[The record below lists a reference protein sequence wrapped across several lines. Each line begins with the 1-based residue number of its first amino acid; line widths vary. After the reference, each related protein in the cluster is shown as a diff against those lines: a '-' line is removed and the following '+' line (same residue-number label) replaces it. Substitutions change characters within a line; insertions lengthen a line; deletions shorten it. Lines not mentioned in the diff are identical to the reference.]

1 MLRYIFHLSDLHI
14 RNGDIKYSRFD
25 EYNDVFNNTIASLN
39 HYIALKKLSFHDFLI
54 IITGDIFHN
63 KNNVGNYGLLLYK
76 NFIIQL
82 TNIGRVIIIHGNH
95 DKMQSE
101 LNQPSLVFSSTFHLD
116 NLTIL
121 NNTSSFVIDDV
132 GFSYV
137 AVDDTLDFHS
147 NAGRLSVLP
156 GFPIINAGV
165 KYKVA
170 LFHGSFSCSKL
181 YNGDIINEDYN
192 PYPLEWIQD
201 FHYALLGD
209 IHKRQVALYKD
220 KTLYGYSGSL
230 IQQNFGEDILDHG
243 YLIWDLYNKDVSEI
257 NVFNN
262 IGYIN
267 IKQVDEEIYIRTN
280 GKYDLLLENV
290 IKSNLELFPKSIH
303 IKAFSVFNYNKL
315 HTILHKYDIN
325 YSILSRIN
333 DQPILNNSQ
342 IRNTLQ
348 YDNNNHIALDNIA
361 NDDYILSYFNKLL
374 SPDKYNLLVN
384 IIHNKESLL
393 FNLNK
398 YPEDLHEECSKKNK
412 EITSSI
418 LSCNKSLELNTN
430 KSVFLI
436 RYLEWDGLLC
446 YENKNWINMHN
457 LDSKTFMVK
466 GKNGTGKS
474 AIYDIMLL
482 AIWGDN
488 TKMKVKGNTSLS
500 AGIINNKK
508 EKAYTVIDIELN
520 GKLYR
525 IERDFNKRKDNNLLH
540 VKNSVIYKFEN
551 DNELVLL
558 KKESACNDE
567 VKKLF
572 GTMDDFLTTS
582 MVTQNVDN
590 DILKFDS
597 KKCLELIDK
606 SYNIDYIYN
615 LYNLFKLAVNK
626 YRDFYRTVENKKQ
639 VYQKLVSSNQI
650 NDISDEELNE
660 KNNQLN
666 ILNEKRNEL
675 LSVFNSIAIDIKN
688 PTYITILNT
697 DYDSLIKPIVD
708 SYGPFNEDDMKTK
721 KNRYNELALLLKD
734 KKDSEILHLN
744 SLYTD
749 AIQHEILSINPINKP
764 CESSVLLNEQQQ
776 LKDYLDVDYTDYKCD
791 DIALLEEQL
800 NQSIIRKTELE
811 SKLSQLIS
819 SKPIKV
825 DNPKLSKDD
834 CHNLILKC
842 FKNIKEFHNFIS
854 LSDKIITTS
863 GNISCLDNENDDMND
878 NVISYNTYKKLSSDK
893 ILLEKK
899 ISSYNSDVL
908 KFEEGFKT
916 CFNKQ
921 QSIITVNKPG
931 VPIANKKIKHTASSI
946 SAAID
951 KINIELINNNLHEFE
966 QKLSYYDDL
975 KNTIRDLESQ
985 LSNYNQELSLIVD
998 NDDYKYNPECEF
1010 CCKRPWVNRIK
1021 ELHIIIDKLQS
1032 DVNHHK
1038 SLYDDNQYKLLI
1050 KNIDH
1055 CNNTIIQYDLLIQWL
1070 VYYKYKEAYD
1080 TVSNDLN
1087 NIITNK
1093 DAINDAIIDT
1103 QNKLHRIHNDM
1114 SHFTCYVFRI
1124 YNTIRNIDL
1133 YLVYKTWEDDFN
1145 EVSSDI
1151 NKLLD
1156 AIGVMNIKLNYN
1168 KNIKPRISNYQ
1179 SLKCDYDSWSDYDSK
1194 LKIVSAH
1201 EFLLLKEVINAYD
1214 KYTEHLYNN
1223 NLKPDI
1229 QRKMELNDLLK
1240 DSEKSIKLINDELIK
1255 FNTLHSYN
1263 AVNKNNYELLFNI
1276 SNELT
1281 DIIET
1286 LDTII
1291 INFQAFRIELY
1302 NNHIL
1307 NNLVENANKIIVTLC
1322 HSDTKPFQLDY
1333 FLNVSKDIIHI
1344 NWLINDS
1351 SSSDKMISITQS
1363 SGFQHF
1369 TIALALRMC
1378 LFLNKNNLY
1387 CNQLFIDEGFV
1398 SFDRY
1403 NLSIVPDFLKN
1414 LLSYFHS
1421 IFLVSHIDLIQDSVD
1436 DSVTILYNNTNK
1448 SSIIH
1453 FDAFKRVVK
1462 TRKRTLS

>member
-1 MLRYIFHLSDLHI
+1 MLRFFFHLSDLHI
-14 RNGDIKYSRFD
+14 RNGDIKFSRFD
-25 EYNDVFNNTIASLN
+25 EYNDVFHNTIASLKHN
-39 HYIALKKLSFHDFLI
+39 IALKKLSFHDFLI

-76 NFIIQL
+76 NFITQL

-95 DKMQSE
+95 DKIQSE

-121 NNTSSFVIDDV
+121 NDTSSFVIDDI

-147 NAGRLSVLP
+147 NTGRLSVLSD
-156 GFPIINAGV
+156 FPIINAGV

-209 IHKRQVALYKD
+209 IHKRQVALYKG

-243 YLIWDLYNKDVSEI
+243 YLIWDLYNKDVTEI

-290 IKSNLELFPKSIH
+290 IKSNLELFPKTIH
-303 IKAFSVFNYNKL
+303 IKAFSTFDYNKL
-315 HTILHKYDIN
+315 HNILHKYDIN

-342 IRNTLQ
+342 IGNTLQ
-348 YDNNNHIALDNIA
+348 YNNNYHIALDNVA

-374 SPDKYNLLVN
+374 SSDKYNLLVN

-520 GKLYR
+520 GKIYR

-558 KKESACNDE
+558 KKESACNEE

-572 GTMDDFLTTS
+572 GTIDDFLTTS
-582 MVTQNVDN
+582 MITQNVDN

-626 YRDFYRTVENKKQ
+626 YRDFYRTIENKKQ
-639 VYQKLVSSNQI
+639 VYQKLVSSNQD
-650 NDISDEELNE
+650 NDISEEELNE

-666 ILNEKRNEL
+666 ILNDKRNDL
-675 LSVFNSIAIDIKN
+675 LSTFNSIVIDIKN
-688 PTYITILNT
+688 PIYITILNT
-697 DYDSLIKPIVD
+697 EYDSLIKSIVD
-708 SYGPFNEDDMKTK
+708 SHGPFNDDDMKTK

-734 KKDSEILHLN
+734 KKNSELLYLN
-744 SLYTD
+744 SLYSD
-749 AIQHEILSINPINKP
+749 AIQRDVLSTNPINKP
-764 CESSVLLNEQQQ
+764 CELSVLLNEQQQ
-776 LKDYLDVDYTDYKCD
+776 LKDYLDIDYTQFICD
-791 DIALLEEQL
+791 DIVLLEEQL
-800 NQSIIRKTELE
+800 NQSIIRKSELE
-811 SKLSQLIS
+811 SKLSKLIS
-819 SKPIKV
+819 SKPTKV
-825 DNPKLSKDD
+825 DNPNLSKDD

-842 FKNIKEFHNFIS
+842 FKTIKEFHNFVS
-854 LSDKIITTS
+854 SSDNKNITTS
-863 GNISCLDNENDDMND
+863 DNISNIDNTDDN

-899 ISSYNSDVL
+899 LSSYNNDVL
-908 KFEEGFKT
+908 KLDEEFKT

-921 QSIITVNKPG
+921 KSIITVNKPT
-931 VPIANKKIKHTASSI
+931 VFIANKKIKPIASSI
-946 SAAID
+946 SATID

-966 QKLSYYDDL
+966 QKLSYYNEL
-975 KNTIRDLESQ
+975 KNTIRNLESQ
-985 LSNYNQELSLIVD
+985 LSNYIQEHSLIVD

-1032 DVNHHK
+1032 DIKHHK
-1038 SLYDDNQYKLLI
+1038 SLYDDNHYQLLI
-1050 KNIDH
+1050 KNIDN
-1055 CNNTIIQYDLLIQWL
+1055 CNNNIIQYDLLIQWL
-1070 VYYKYKEAYD
+1070 IYYKYKEAYD
-1080 TVSNDLN
+1080 AVSNDLN
-1087 NIITNK
+1087 NIIAK
-1093 DAINDAIIDT
+1093 KEAINDAIIDT
-1103 QNKLHRIHNDM
+1103 KNKLHRIHNDM
-1114 SHFTCYVFRI
+1114 NHFNIYVIGI
-1124 YNTIRNIDL
+1124 YNIIRNIDL
-1133 YLVYKTWEDDFN
+1133 YLVYKTWEEEFN

-1156 AIGVMNIKLNYN
+1156 IIHEMNIKLNYN
-1168 KNIKPRISNYQ
+1168 KNIKPRISKYH
-1179 SLKCDYDSWSDYDSK
+1179 SLKYDYDSWNDYDSK

-1201 EFLLLKEVINAYD
+1201 EFILLKEVIDAYD
-1214 KYTEHLYNN
+1214 KYTELSYNN
-1223 NLKPDI
+1223 NLKPLI
-1229 QRKMELNDLLK
+1229 QHKMELHDLLK
-1240 DSEKSIKLINDELIK
+1240 DNEKSIKLINDEIIK
-1255 FNTLHSYN
+1255 FNTLQSYN
-1263 AVNKNNYELLFNI
+1263 IANKNNLELLFNI
-1276 SNELT
+1276 SNELS
-1281 DIIET
+1281 DIINT

-1302 NNHIL
+1302 NKHIL
-1307 NNLVENANKIIVTLC
+1307 NNLVLNANKIIATLC

-1351 SSSDKMISITQS
+1351 CSSNKMISITQS

-1369 TIALALRMC
+1369 TIALAIRMC

-1421 IFLVSHIDLIQDSVD
+1421 IFLVSHIDLIQDNVD
-1436 DSVTILYNNTNK
+1436 DSVTILYNNANK

-1453 FDAFKRVVK
+1453 FDTFKNVIKKRKRV
-1462 TRKRTLS
+1462 LS